1 MTTTLIAIILI
12 VAIISFFYYTAK
24 VSLSKRPT
32 TPTHQNILQLTG
44 ENIDQELH
52 DRIVLVDFWAEWCA
66 PCRMMNPVLNE
77 LVEEISTN
85 CRIGKVNIEE
95 QPALAERYNVRSIP
109 TMLILMDGKEV
120 HRMVGIRSK
129 DQILKAIDKI

>member
-1 MTTTLIAIILI
+1 MTTSLIAIIL
-12 VAIISFFYYTAK
+12 AIAVLAFFYYSAK
-24 VSLSKRPT
+24 ASLSKANN
-32 TPTHQNILQLTG
+32 TPAHQNILQLTV
-44 ENIDQELH
+44 ENIDQEMH

-95 QPALAERYNVRSIP
+95 QQTLAQRYNVRSIP
-109 TMLILMDGKEV
+109 TMIILWMAKRCTEW
-120 HRMVGIRSK
+120 
-129 DQILKAIDKI
+129 

>member
-1 MTTTLIAIILI
+1 MTTTLIAIIL
-12 VAIISFFYYTAK
+12 VLAIISFFYYSAK
-24 VSLSKRPT
+24 ASLSKANN
-32 TPTHQNILQLTG
+32 TPAHKNILQLTV
-44 ENIDQELH
+44 ENIDEEMH

-95 QPALAERYNVRSIP
+95 HPSLAERYNVRSIP
-109 TMLILMDGKEV
+109 SMLIFMDGKEV

>member
-1 MTTTLIAIILI
+1 MTTSLIAIIL
-12 VAIISFFYYTAK
+12 AIAVLAFFYYSAK
-24 VSLSKRPT
+24 ASLSKANN
-32 TPTHQNILQLTG
+32 TPAHQNILQLTV
-44 ENIDQELH
+44 ENIDQEMH

-95 QPALAERYNVRSIP
+95 HPSLADRYNVRSIP
-109 TMLILMDGKEV
+109 TMLIFMDGKEV